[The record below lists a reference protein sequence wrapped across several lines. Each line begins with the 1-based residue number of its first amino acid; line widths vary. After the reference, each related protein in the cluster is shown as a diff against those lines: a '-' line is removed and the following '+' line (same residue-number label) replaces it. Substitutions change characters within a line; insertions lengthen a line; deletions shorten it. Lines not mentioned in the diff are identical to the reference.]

1 MKFSKIYQYRKN
13 NMRKVCG
20 YRVCISKEILASSN
34 LDEDDELQIR
44 TENKRII
51 IEKR

>member
-20 YRVCISKEILASSN
+20 YRVCISKEVLASSN

-44 TENKRII
+44 VENQRII